1 VSATQHGGFERLI
14 SDLSNAFA
22 MTAAEDV
29 DRTIDTW
36 LQRVAEFLEL
46 EAAAVSRFAADGR
59 SAHFTHSWMA
69 PGLPPL
75 PAYLSHKDW
84 PWVFDQLVKGQAVGY
99 ESTRDLPAEA
109 EVDVQTYDRLSA
121 KSWLTVPLSCGGTV
135 LGALGLGTLRHHRQW
150 PEPVTQRIRLVGE
163 IFGAALARKRVQEK
177 LQGLLKEW
185 QITFD
190 ATNDALLVL
199 DAQFTVVR
207 ANAAAAWFLNLS
219 LEQIVGSQCHAL
231 MQRSCVPSTEC
242 PLQAAAG
249 TKQRAEREL
258 RDEDRDAWYIV
269 SADPIL
275 GAYGEI
281 SGFVYTMRDIT
292 QRKRAEVALTESQTL
307 LAALVDSTVDMIWSV
322 DPERFGLLTFNRGL
336 QDYFHSR
343 RDIDIRVGMPPDEL
357 LPPEYALRWCEFYLR
372 ALRDGSFVTEYETVS
387 KTNTLLLSLN
397 LLKREGKVFGI
408 SVFGKDITE
417 RKRSE
422 RDLAEAYRQIEGL
435 KDQLQAENVYLREEL
450 SAATGHGEII
460 GTSQVLARVVAQAR
474 QVAPTDSSVLI
485 LGETGTG
492 KELLAQFI
500 HQTSRRSGKA
510 FVITN
515 LAAMPATLIEGE
527 LFGREKGAY
536 TGALTRQVGRFE
548 VADGGTIFLD
558 EIGEMPMDTQTKL
571 LRVLQ
576 SGEFERLGSSRTIRA
591 SVRVI
596 AATNRDLVAAIRNGT
611 FRQDLYYRL
620 NVFPITVP
628 PLRDRREDIP
638 LLAQTFAMEFGQRMG
653 KTVDRIRRR
662 SLDALQAYNWPG
674 NVRELRNVIERS
686 MILTQGPELHVAL
699 PEHPSDS
706 PPMQLQDMEKR
717 HILQVLEKTS
727 WRIRGPGGAA
737 EMLGL
742 KPTTLHS
749 RMKKLRIQRRA

>member
-1 VSATQHGGFERLI
+1 MTSDANMQVPAGSEPRMLATQREAFERLI

-22 MTAAEDV
+22 MAAAADV
-29 DRTIDTW
+29 DRTIGTW

-46 EAAAVSRFAADGR
+46 EAAVVSQFAADGQ
-59 SAHFTHSWMA
+59 SARFTHSWLA
-69 PGLPPL
+69 SGLPPI
-75 PAYLSHKDW
+75 PEEVTHEDW
-84 PWVFDQLVKGQAVGY
+84 PWVFSQLVKGEAVGY

-109 EVDVQTYDRLSA
+109 EVDVRTYDRLSA

-135 LGALGLGTLRHHRQW
+135 LGALGLGTLRYHRQW
-150 PEPVTQRIRLVGE
+150 PEPLTQRIRLLGE
-163 IFGAALARKRVQEK
+163 IFGAALARKLAK
-177 LQGLLKEW
+177 
-185 QITFD
+185 
-190 ATNDALLVL
+190 A
-199 DAQFTVVR
+199 
-207 ANAAAAWFLNLS
+207 
-219 LEQIVGSQCHAL
+219 
-231 MQRSCVPSTEC
+231 
-242 PLQAAAG
+242 
-249 TKQRAEREL
+249 
-258 RDEDRDAWYIV
+258 
-269 SADPIL
+269 
-275 GAYGEI
+275 
-281 SGFVYTMRDIT
+281 
-292 QRKRAEVALTESQTL
+292 ALTESQAL
-307 LAALVDSTVDMIWSV
+307 LTALVDSTSDMIWSV

-336 QDYFHSR
+336 QEYFRSR

-357 LPPEYALRWCEFYLR
+357 LPPEYALQWREFYQR
-372 ALRDGSFVTEYETVS
+372 ALQDGPFVTEYETVA
-387 KTNTLLLSLN
+387 KTNVLLLSLN
-397 LLKREGKVFGI
+397 LLKRDGKVFGI

-422 RDLAEAYRQIEGL
+422 RDLSEAYRQIESL

-450 SAATGHGEII
+450 SVATGHGEII
-460 GTSQVLARVVAQAR
+460 GTSQALARVVAQAR
-474 QVAPTDSSVLI
+474 HVAPTDSSVLI

-492 KELLAQFI
+492 KELLARFI

-576 SGEFERLGSSRTIRA
+576 SGEFERLGSSHTMKA
-591 SVRVI
+591 NVRVI
-596 AATNRDLVAAIRNGT
+596 AATNRDLVAAVRSGT

-638 LLAQTFAMEFGQRMG
+638 LLAQTFAMEFGERMG

-686 MILTQGPELHVAL
+686 MILTQGSELRVAL
-699 PEHPSDS
+699 PEDPGDN
-706 PPMQLQDMEKR
+706 PPLQLQDMEKR

-737 EMLGL
+737 EILGL

-749 RMKKLRIQRRA
+749 RMKKLGIQRQA